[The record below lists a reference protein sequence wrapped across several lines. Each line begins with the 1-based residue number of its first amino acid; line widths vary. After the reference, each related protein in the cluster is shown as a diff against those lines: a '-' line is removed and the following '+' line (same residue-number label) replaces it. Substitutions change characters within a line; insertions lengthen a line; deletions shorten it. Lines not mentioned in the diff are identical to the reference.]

1 MRTLTFHTVVD
12 SDVPKH
18 LKTSDFGD
26 LVEIYLNDPQGWTTQ
41 GQKFVRKDRGEI
53 EIRLS
58 MPRTLQKECQMS
70 GLSCAILGGKQI
82 WLNAYRWF
90 HGAPSYKGDLENYRQ
105 QVVSHEMGH
114 ILGHEHSACTKKGAP
129 APIMLQQTKGV
140 GSCVKNPHVKPA

>member
-41 GQKFVRKDRGEI
+41 GYNFVRKARGDI

-58 MPRTLQKECQMS
+58 MPATLQKQCQMS

-90 HGAPSYKGDLENYRQ
+90 HGAPSYKNDLENYRQ
-105 QVVSHEMGH
+105 
-114 ILGHEHSACTKKGAP
+114 
-129 APIMLQQTKGV
+129 
-140 GSCVKNPHVKPA
+140 